1 MASSDF
7 TFKQAEQLLEEL
19 KIITPT
25 VEELLKKAKEMKDT
39 NKEALVLNKELESNL
54 KAFDATIKLSIN
66 GELDK
71 RLKSLEKFD
80 ALESAINKNV
90 AYLKRAAEKTNIA
103 KSVNCILLMAVI
115 AAAAFYIAKYF

>member
-1 MASSDF
+1 MGSSDF
-7 TFKQAEQLLEEL
+7 TFKQAELLIEEI

-25 VEELLKKAKEMKDT
+25 LEELLKKAKEMKDI
-39 NKEALVLNKELESNL
+39 NKDALALNGELAANL
-54 KAFDATIKLSIN
+54 RAFDATIKQSIN

-80 ALESAINKNV
+80 ELESTINKNV
-90 AYLKRAAEKTNIA
+90 AYLKKAAEKTNTA

-115 AAAAFYIAKYF
+115 AAAAFYVAKYF